1 MSDPQ
6 TIPFEG
12 MVRDL
17 VQWQSSDP
25 KRWQAFEAVLE
36 VINGRLQV
44 GESPAFRFGEPQRV
58 HVQDARRFPMLIL
71 PHGRVSLD
79 LVSAGMRRILSL
91 AYVLVWAWHNHL
103 EVAALLKKEPVA
115 NVLLLV
121 DELDIHLH
129 PKWQRGI
136 LPALMAAAGT
146 LRPEVEVQIV
156 VSTHSPLV
164 LASLDFHRSAD
175 PDEQRLYH
183 LDEGDTHTVIKELP
197 LDTLGGVEAWLRSEA
212 FGLQEA
218 RSAEAEAALV
228 RASQL
233 PRDARPEAKREVEAE
248 LHRVLAATD
257 PFWLRWRLIHPEA
270 GQAS

>member
-1 MSDPQ
+1 
-6 TIPFEG
+6 
-12 MVRDL
+12 
-17 VQWQSSDP
+17 
-25 KRWQAFEAVLE
+25 
-36 VINGRLQV
+36 
-44 GESPAFRFGEPQRV
+44 
-58 HVQDARRFPMLIL
+58 
-71 PHGRVSLD
+71 LD
-79 LVSAGMRRILSL
+79 VASAGMRRILSL

-103 EVAALLKKEPVA
+103 EVAALLRKEPVW
-115 NVLLLV
+115 NLLLLV
-121 DELDIHLH
+121 DELDVHLH

-136 LPALMAAAGT
+136 LPALLTVGKALA
-146 LRPEVEVQIV
+146 PEVEVQLV
-156 VSTHSPLV
+156 AATHSPLV
-164 LASLDFHRSAD
+164 LASLEPHLDLAH
-175 PDEQRLYH
+175 QKLYH
-183 LDEGDTHTVIKELP
+183 FDEGATHTLVKELP
-197 LDTLGGVEAWLRSEA
+197 LDTLGGVESWLRSEA